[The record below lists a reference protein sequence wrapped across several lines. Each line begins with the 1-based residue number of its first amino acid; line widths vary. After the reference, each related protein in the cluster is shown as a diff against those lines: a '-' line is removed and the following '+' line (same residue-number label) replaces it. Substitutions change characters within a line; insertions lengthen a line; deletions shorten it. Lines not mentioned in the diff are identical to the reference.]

1 MTQKAAKVR
10 EEKNMMGSSFSNSN
24 KGKRTSHYTKKEGL
38 LFLGLSKTSAF
49 SYESTQNVHKDE
61 SALLNKSLNLLYLV
75 CIA

>member
-24 KGKRTSHYTKKEGL
+24 KGKRTSHYTKKAG